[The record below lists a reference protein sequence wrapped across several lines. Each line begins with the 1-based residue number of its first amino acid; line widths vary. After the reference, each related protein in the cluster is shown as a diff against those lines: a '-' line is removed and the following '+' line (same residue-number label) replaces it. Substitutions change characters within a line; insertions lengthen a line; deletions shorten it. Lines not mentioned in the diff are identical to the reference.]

1 MSDSKKVSNIKEQ
14 LKDITYA
21 IFTEAL
27 ERKIEFTPDLNGII
41 NSVLSNYGISKEEG
55 FIYLTGVEDDVKR
68 AKKIIE
74 TSKHCIERIEQNVE
88 STILAI
94 ERKNLSEVA
103 LLKEELHKI
112 SVQIKMLS
120 RELFTDELTKTYN
133 RKWMFT
139 EFLEK
144 EKYLPFNGAFVFID
158 LNDFKGINDEFGHH
172 VGDNALTYFVNH
184 LNNELMHS
192 NIEFKLIRFA
202 GDEFILFLKDVTH
215 TVAEN
220 NMALI
225 EKDLVTKKFK
235 PANKDKDRFF
245 KLSFSYGVKMFLKGE
260 SIEDI
265 LKDADNGMYLM
276 KSIRKAKR

>member
-1 MSDSKKVSNIKEQ
+1 MSNIKNQ
-14 LKDITYA
+14 LKEITYD
-21 IFTEAL
+21 IFTAAL
-27 ERKIEFTPDLNGII
+27 ERKIEFTPELNNVIDSI
-41 NSVLSNYGISKEEG
+41 LNNYGISKEDG
-55 FIYLTGVEDDVKR
+55 FVYLSGIEDDVKK
-68 AKKIIE
+68 AHKIIE

-88 STILAI
+88 NTILAI
-94 ERKNLSEVA
+94 EKKNLKEIA
-103 LLKEELHKI
+103 LLKEDFQKI
-112 SVQIKMLS
+112 SAQIKMLS

-144 EKYLPFNGAFVFID
+144 EKYLPFDGAFVFID

-184 LNNELMHS
+184 LNNELMHL

-202 GDEFILFLKDVTH
+202 GDEFILFLKGVTKAI
-215 TVAEN
+215 AEN

-225 EKDLVTKKFK
+225 EKDLITKKFK
-235 PANKDKDRFF
+235 PANKEKDRFF
-245 KLSFSYGVKMFLKGE
+245 KLSFSYGVKTFSKGDT
-260 SIEDI
+260 IEDI